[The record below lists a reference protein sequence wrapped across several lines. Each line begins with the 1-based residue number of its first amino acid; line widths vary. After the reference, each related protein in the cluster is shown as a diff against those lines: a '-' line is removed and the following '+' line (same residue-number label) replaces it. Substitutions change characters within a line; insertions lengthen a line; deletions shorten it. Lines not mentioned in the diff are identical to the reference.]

1 MRSGVRIG
9 IDVGRVRVGVARS
22 DSAGTMA
29 VPVVTLKR
37 DVALVELN
45 NLATD
50 YEPLEFVC
58 GLPIGLDGHDTA
70 STSDAREFARELQAL
85 TRIPVRLV
93 DERLTTVS
101 AQNALRDASHTS
113 KSGRPMIDQVAATLL
128 LDYTLDAERAGNT
141 LGEMVGES

>member
-1 MRSGVRIG
+1 
-9 IDVGRVRVGVARS
+9 
-22 DSAGTMA
+22 MA
-29 VPVVTLKR
+29 VPVATLKR
-37 DVALVELN
+37 ADALAELN
-45 NLATD
+45 NLATE

-70 STSDAREFARELQAL
+70 STSDAREFARELYAL

-101 AQNALRDASHTS
+101 AQNALHDASHTS

-128 LDYTLDAERAGNT
+128 LDNALDAERAGNT